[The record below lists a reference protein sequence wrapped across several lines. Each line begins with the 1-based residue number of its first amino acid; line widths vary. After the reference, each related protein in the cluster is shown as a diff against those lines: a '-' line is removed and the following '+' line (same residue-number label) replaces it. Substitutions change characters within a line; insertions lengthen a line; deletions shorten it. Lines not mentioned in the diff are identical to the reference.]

1 MKGILTQERL
11 KELLH
16 YDPESGKFTRLKAA
30 SNHVV
35 GELAGWLTKD
45 GYRLIKIDGKQY
57 RCARLVFLYMTGRL
71 PLQADHVNRIR
82 HDDRWANIREADN
95 GQNNANKNIQRNNT
109 SGIKCASWDSRRNR
123 WHVRVHIRGKQR
135 HVGYFEDFEL
145 AELAA
150 AEARN
155 KAYGD
160 FA

>member
-1 MKGILTQERL
+1 MDKLTQERL

-30 SNHVV
+30 SNHKA
-35 GELAGWLTKD
+35 GEAAGWLTKD

-57 RCARLVFLYMTGRL
+57 RCGRLVFLYMTGEL
-71 PLQADHVNRIR
+71 PLQADHINRIR
-82 HDDRWANIREADN
+82 DDDRWANLRAADN
-95 GQNNANKNIQRNNT
+95 GQNNANKNLQRNNT
-109 SGIKCASWDSRRNR
+109 SGIKCTSWDARRNH
-123 WHVRVHIRGKQR
+123 WHVRVHIGGKQR

-150 AEARN
+150 SEARA
-155 KAYGD
+155 KAYGE